1 MLSWTYYFLHDQL
14 DKIDPIISMRL
25 RHELQKRELD
35 PFINRTDFW
44 WMAWDE
50 SPTVFV
56 NNWNPWC
63 NANALLCY
71 MLLENDRDKLAKAVY
86 KSMISVDRYLNYV
99 KADGACEEGATYW
112 GHAFGKLFD
121 YLQELQ
127 MITGG
132 KVSLFNN
139 KLVKDMGEFVA
150 KSYIGNG
157 YAVNFADASAH
168 VSDYMALV
176 YRCGKA
182 LGSREMMDMAVDCFK
197 EKPETVTSVWLDTY
211 KQIEAMKVLKEM
223 SQAKGGYKADA
234 VDYLLKPFSLDDFR
248 RAAQRVKKRYEL
260 ENVMPSVAHTAPIQS
275 ENEDDT
281 IFFKTDHRVVR
292 VDINDIRYVVGM
304 AEYLKIHLD
313 GQKSLVVLLSM
324 KKLEERLPAY
334 FLRIHRSYIVNMKK
348 VMEVTKNRIV
358 MDADTYLPVGD
369 IYKESLSTYL
379 ADKYLGR

>member
-1 MLSWTYYFLHDQL
+1 MIRTLVIDDEPLALQQLAAYTAKIPFLELVAQCLSAIEAREIMEKEQIDALFVDINMPDINGL
-14 DKIDPIISMRL
+14 DFVRSLQAPPIV
-25 RHELQKRELD
+25 
-35 PFINRTDFW
+35 
-44 WMAWDE
+44 
-50 SPTVFV
+50 VFTT
-56 NNWNPWC
+56 
-63 NANALLCY
+63 AY
-71 MLLENDRDKLAKAVY
+71 SE
-86 KSMISVDRYLNYV
+86 
-99 KADGACEEGATYW
+99 
-112 GHAFGKLFD
+112 
-121 YLQELQ
+121 
-127 MITGG
+127 
-132 KVSLFNN
+132 
-139 KLVKDMGEFVA
+139 
-150 KSYIGNG
+150 
-157 YAVNFADASAH
+157 YAVD
-168 VSDYMALV
+168 
-176 YRCGKA
+176 
-182 LGSREMMDMAVDCFK
+182 
-197 EKPETVTSVWLDTY
+197 
-211 KQIEAMKVLKEM
+211 
-223 SQAKGGYKADA
+223 GYKVDA

-248 RAAQRVKKRYEL
+248 RSAQRVKKRYEL

-281 IFFKTDHRVVR
+281 RFFKTYHRVVR